1 MIWPEGL
8 SSLFEVVS
16 EVELK
21 FVNFRIRLFLS
32 QQNALA
38 CYNGIFKLI

>member
-1 MIWPEGL
+1 MIWPKGL

-21 FVNFRIRLFLS
+21 FVNFRITLFLS
-32 QQNALA
+32 QQKALVIMEFL
-38 CYNGIFKLI
+38 N